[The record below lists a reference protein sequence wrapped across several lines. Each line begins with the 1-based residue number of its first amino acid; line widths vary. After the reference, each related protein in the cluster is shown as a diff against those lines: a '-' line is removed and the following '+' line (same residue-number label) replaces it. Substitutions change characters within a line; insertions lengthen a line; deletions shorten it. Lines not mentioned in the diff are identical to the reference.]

1 MDRRRFL
8 QGGAA
13 VLGAAAGGGTGAAM
27 PAAPAARLPRAD
39 AAGPA
44 SGPASASAPAAGS
57 GAASTPASAT
67 ATVLERPIARSGE
80 RVPAVGLGTWITFNV
95 GARDEET
102 LARRARVLERF
113 FAGGGRLI
121 DSSPM
126 YGQAEEVLGRLL
138 PATPGHERRYCATK
152 VWTPLG
158 AYGPVQM
165 RRSLALWGLARA
177 DLMQVHNLLAW
188 REHLPTLRAW
198 RTEGRIRHLGVTTSH
213 GLKHDTMREVI
224 DGETLDAMQITYN
237 PADRRAEPLLRR
249 AAGRGM
255 AVIVNRPFDGGRVLA
270 RLRDEP
276 LPPFAAELRCSA
288 WAPLVL
294 KWELVHPAVS
304 CVIPATGNPAHVDE
318 NLQALRGPLPD
329 ARQRAAL
336 DALFERVLGA

>member
-8 QGGAA
+8 EGGAGA
-13 VLGAAAGGGTGAAM
+13 LGAALGLHARAAT
-27 PAAPAARLPRAD
+27 P

-44 SGPASASAPAAGS
+44 
-57 GAASTPASAT
+57 
-67 ATVLERPIARSGE
+67 LERAIARSGE
-80 RVPAVGLGTWITFNV
+80 RVPVVGLGTWITFNV
-95 GARDEET
+95 GARDGET
-102 LARRARVLERF
+102 LARRRAVLERF

-126 YGQAEEVLGRLL
+126 YGRAEEVLGQLL
-138 PATPGHERRYCATK
+138 PVVPGHERLYCATK

-165 RRSLALWGLARA
+165 RRSLSLWGRPRV

-198 RTEGRIRHLGVTTSH
+198 RAEGRIRHLGVTTSH
-213 GLKHDTMREVI
+213 GNKHDAMGEAI
-224 DGETLDAMQITYN
+224 EGETLDAMQITYN
-237 PADRRAEPLLRR
+237 PADRRADPLMRR
-249 AAGRGM
+249 AAERGM
-255 AVIVNRPFDGGRVLA
+255 AVIVNRPFDGGRVLE

-276 LPPFAAELRCSA
+276 LPPFAAELGCGG

-294 KWELVHPAVS
+294 KWELAHPAVS
-304 CVIPATGNPAHVDE
+304 CVIPATGDPAHAAE

-336 DALFERVLGA
+336 DAVFARVLGA